1 MEYTYIVVQITYKN
15 GDSTR
20 IGFGIAA
27 VEEYDG
33 VTTILESIPDISS
46 DINPI
51 GCLVEVCNDL
61 QLDPIHLQDVVTDF
75 LATA

>member
-1 MEYTYIVVQITYKN
+1 MEHKYIVVQSTYKN
-15 GDSTR
+15 GDITR

-33 VTTILESIPDISS
+33 VTTILESIPDLSS

-51 GCLVEVCNDL
+51 ECLVEVCNDL
-61 QLDPIHLQDVVTDF
+61 QLDPINLQDVVTDF